1 MSVFVFLRNELNHDG
16 RFVIS
21 STGSHNIELFALIK
35 YWIYVI
41 IELFPLEI
49 IFSAIVHLIK

>member
-1 MSVFVFLRNELNHDG
+1 MSVFVFLRNELNQDG

-21 STGSHNIELFALIK
+21 STGCHNIELFALIK

-41 IELFPLEI
+41 IELFPLETA
-49 IFSAIVHLIK
+49 FNAIVHLIK

>member
-1 MSVFVFLRNELNHDG
+1 MSVFVFLRNELNQDG

-21 STGSHNIELFALIK
+21 STGCHNIELFALIK

-41 IELFPLEI
+41 IELLPLETA
-49 IFSAIVHLIK
+49 FNAIVHLIK

>member
-1 MSVFVFLRNELNHDG
+1 MSVFVFLRNELNQDG

-21 STGSHNIELFALIK
+21 STGCHNIELFALIK

-41 IELFPLEI
+41 IELLPLEI